1 MRLKYPNLGWFVN
14 FVVIALCA
22 CANPVAQTYQ
32 KGIDGGE
39 KPLTKQGSLSKP

>member
-1 MRLKYPNLGWFVN
+1 MGLKNPYLGWFVN

-22 CANPVAQTYQ
+22 CANPVAETYQ

-39 KPLTKQGSLSKP
+39 KTINKARDTQ